1 MSELLLKL
9 FVKDYKNTT
18 SNLVRKKYGLLA
30 SFFGLFTNVI
40 LFTIKIVIGV
50 ILGLTSLIADSINNL
65 SDFLNNFISIVGLKI
80 SGKKPDKE
88 HPYGH
93 QRAEY
98 ILSLIIGNIIV
109 VLACLMLYQS
119 VKGGITFFKNLSE
132 GKDIHTES
140 TSYVMYIVSLSLL
153 LFSILT
159 KFVQSSVY
167 ASLGKRI
174 DSMPLKA
181 LSKDSRNDVIATIFV
196 IISFVIAWFTKID
209 VDCFFTFIVG
219 IFVLIS
225 GIGII
230 KEASS
235 SLLGDTPDKEM
246 IDKLIKLIQ
255 QHEDALG
262 MHDLSIH
269 SYGKEVFAVIHIEV
283 DDSVDI
289 NISHQMVEDIEE
301 EAYEQLHINLT
312 VHMDP
317 IKVKDPITDELKN
330 IIMTALNAYEL
341 NDVTIH
347 DFHVYLKDNSYD
359 ILFDAVIPNDNEN
372 EVDETKLNEYLIE
385 EIRKKFKDN
394 FTLHI
399 HFDNQVQDLLLGTSA
414 EK

>member
-30 SFFGLFTNVI
+30 SFFGLFTNVM

-119 VKGGITFFKNLSE
+119 VKGGITFFKNLNE
-132 GKDIHTES
+132 GNDLHTES
-140 TSYVMYIVSLSLL
+140 ISYVMYIVSLSLL

-159 KFVQSSVY
+159 KFIQSSVY

-196 IISFVIAWFTKID
+196 IVSFVIAWFTKID
-209 VDCFFTFIVG
+209 VDCFFTLIVG

-255 QHEDALG
+255 QHKDALG

-301 EAYEQLHINLT
+301 EAYEQLHLNLT

-317 IKVKDPITDELKN
+317 IKVKDPVTDELKN
-330 IIMTALNAYEL
+330 IIVTALNAYEL

-359 ILFDAVIPNDNEN
+359 ILFDAVIPNEKEN

-385 EIRKKFKDN
+385 EIRKQFKDN